1 MLTDEQ
7 GDVRPV
13 SNYVDMKFNRDNH
26 ERKLSSTLPR
36 SHGSRYQQQQQQIP
50 RNRVK
55 FEPRKV
61 CPSMMANGYEKTV
74 KEVPKKKK
82 EMSRPPP
89 PPAMD
94 FSSES
99 EFESVINCQFYTD
112 ESENETI
119 YDDYVDNDYTK
130 RTFNEME
137 TKMNAM
143 TNKYF
148 HKIKTQLSDTCS
160 KLKIQQKLTKEKP
173 KAQTKLDEKAAGDT
187 RAQTNYDQPE
197 NDNVIKS
204 FRKMKAECYS
214 KIDENLK
221 ILQQID
227 SVNDKLYKNYMFPQ
241 N

>member
-1 MLTDEQ
+1 MLTDDQ
-7 GDVRPV
+7 GDIRPV
-13 SNYVDMKFNRDNH
+13 SNYADMKFNRDNH
-26 ERKLSSTLPR
+26 ERKVSSTLPR
-36 SHGSRYQQQQQQIP
+36 SHGASPRYQQQQQIP

-61 CPSMMANGYEKTV
+61 CPSMVAGGYEKTV

-82 EMSRPPP
+82 ELYRPMAPP
-89 PPAMD
+89 VMAY
-94 FSSES
+94 SSES
-99 EFESVINCQFYTD
+99 EFESINCQFNTEE
-112 ESENETI
+112 ESENESI
-119 YDDYVDNDYTK
+119 YEDDNDYTK

-137 TKMNAM
+137 SRMNAM

-148 HKIKTQLSDTCS
+148 HKIKSQLSATCS
-160 KLKIQQKLTKEKP
+160 KLKVQQKHKQEKP
-173 KAQTKLDEKAAGDT
+173 KAQSKLDEKAAGDT
-187 RAQTNYDQPE
+187 RTQTQTHPE

-204 FRKMKAECYS
+204 FRKIKAECYN

-227 SVNDKLYKNYMFPQ
+227 SVNDKLYKNYMFHQ